1 MKMKIFTYAV
11 SILLVVNLTALGVMA
26 YHRFFETVDASPCGK
41 PGKGF
46 ERVKRELSLSPE
58 QEKNLLEYRKACHS
72 IIDSLS
78 TPLQEERRLLVDELK
93 QEDPD
98 LDRLIEI
105 VERINLLQLKAQ
117 TKIVEHLLEVK
128 NVLEPEQQGKFFK
141 IVMERFGMEVEQEE
155 DRYPWPK
162 KARPSGTKG
171 DG

>member
-1 MKMKIFTYAV
+1 MKKKIFTYV
-11 SILLVVNLTALGVMA
+11 VFILMVVNLTALGAMV
-26 YHRFFETVDASPCGK
+26 YHRIFKAVDASPCGK
-41 PGKGF
+41 PEKGF

-58 QEKNLLEYRKACHS
+58 QEKNLLEYREACHS

-98 LDRLIEI
+98 LNRLIEI

-117 TKIVEHLLEVK
+117 TKIVKHLLEVK

-141 IVMERFGMEVEQEE
+141 IVMERYGMEVEQEE
-155 DRYPWPK
+155 GR
-162 KARPSGTKG
+162 
-171 DG
+171 